1 MSTAIR
7 AAVGTSSRNRSN
19 RFGPHSLIKK
29 ANTRHVSAGT
39 MQAGN
44 NAAPERVAADN
55 KNDRRGRGRRL
66 GRQGRWLAA
75 HCDNYGYRSP
85 EHSFSAA
92 VEVTLSVD
100 KRYRIPATDSP

>member
-1 MSTAIR
+1 
-7 AAVGTSSRNRSN
+7 
-19 RFGPHSLIKK
+19 
-29 ANTRHVSAGT
+29 

-75 HCDNYGYRSP
+75 HCNNYGYRSP